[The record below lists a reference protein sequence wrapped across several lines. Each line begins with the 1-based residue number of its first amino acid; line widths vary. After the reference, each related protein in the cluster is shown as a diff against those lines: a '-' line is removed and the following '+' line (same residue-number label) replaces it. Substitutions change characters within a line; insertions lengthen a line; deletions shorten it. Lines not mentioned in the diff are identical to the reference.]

1 MLKHNEQKKKKDQQP
16 AQPSIHTPTN
26 KEIWYSVEFELPYK
40 VNEKELDTLF
50 DIMAH
55 YYNDGIMV
63 TKGDHIIK
71 LSYPLKDNIGFIHI
85 FTKFLPPKELLEK
98 P

>member
-1 MLKHNEQKKKKDQQP
+1 MSKKKKDQQP

-55 YYNDGIMV
+55 YYRE
-63 TKGDHIIK
+63 
-71 LSYPLKDNIGFIHI
+71 PRR
-85 FTKFLPPKELLEK
+85 K
-98 P
+98 PRNSFRG

>member
-1 MLKHNEQKKKKDQQP
+1 M
-16 AQPSIHTPTN
+16 T
-26 KEIWYSVEFELPYK
+26 
-40 VNEKELDTLF
+40 
-50 DIMAH
+50 H

-71 LSYPLKDNIGFIHI
+71 ISYPLKDNIGFVHI
-85 FTKFLPPKELLEK
+85 FTKFLPPKELLEE